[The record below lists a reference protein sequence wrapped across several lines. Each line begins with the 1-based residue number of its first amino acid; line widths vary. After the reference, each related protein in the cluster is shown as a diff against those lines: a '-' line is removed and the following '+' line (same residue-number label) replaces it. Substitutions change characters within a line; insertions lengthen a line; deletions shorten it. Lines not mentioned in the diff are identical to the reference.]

1 MAFLPGISY
10 MATLS
15 GGPGKFPVTGQST
28 SNAGDLILLPVRLA
42 GVQRP
47 VEVDRLFVKAP
58 VLASDLGLAVTLPNW
73 TNEPQ
78 QGVKLR
84 IRTDRPVHTV
94 ESAMGAKLDVT
105 QDRGFVDVALDLA
118 TVDVLMLGYTP

>member
-58 VLASDLGLAVTLPNW
+58 VLAVTLPNW

-118 TVDVLMLGYTP
+118 TVDALMLGYTP